1 MTDAIAS
8 SLVPSYGST
17 DRGNEE
23 NRVYS
28 PFRPSSGLIEK
39 DESLGSHRQTVSPHT
54 IGAVPATARGPEKGS
69 KILS

>member
-1 MTDAIAS
+1 MTAAIAS

-17 DRGNEE
+17 DRVKEE

-28 PFRPSSGLIEK
+28 PFRPSSGLIDK
-39 DESLGSHRQTVSPHT
+39 DESLGSHRQTM
-54 IGAVPATARGPEKGS
+54 GAVPATARGPEQGS